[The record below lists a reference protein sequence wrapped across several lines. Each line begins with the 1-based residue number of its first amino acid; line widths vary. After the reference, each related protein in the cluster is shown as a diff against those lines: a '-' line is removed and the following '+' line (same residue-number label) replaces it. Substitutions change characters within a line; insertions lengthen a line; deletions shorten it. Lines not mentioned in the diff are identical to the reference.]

1 MSSDSLG
8 EKYKKEELQNHI
20 FNTPDTYVGGCDLIV
35 ERLPYVNEEAK
46 TIEFKDIEYIQ
57 ALYNIFN
64 EILVNAQDQVT
75 RLRGSKDKGV
85 HQVTEIKVS
94 INEET
99 GEISVYNNGDGIDV
113 VEHPTVKKKG
123 KPIFIPQ
130 MIFGELLTST
140 NYNKS
145 EKKVVGGKN
154 GYGAKLTNIFS
165 TKFKIETVDFSRK
178 KKYTQVFTENM
189 KKIQKPKIT
198 SFTGKPYT
206 KITWTADFNRFDIE
220 MYSLDMMQLMKRR
233 VHDIAGITD
242 KSVSVYLN
250 KKKLTIR
257 NFVDYAKMYV
267 SDVPVVNVELLDNEI
282 PWKIA
287 VSVSDTDKFEQVS
300 FVNGIATPKGGKHVD
315 HIAKQLT
322 AGLKILIKK
331 KYINQLKN

>member
-85 HQVTEIKVS
+85 QQVTDIKVC

-140 NYNKS
+140 NYNKA

-178 KKYTQVFTENM
+178 KKYTQVFADNM
-189 KKIQKPKIT
+189 KKIHKPKIT

-257 NFVDYAKMYV
+257 YFVDYA
-267 SDVPVVNVELLDNEI
+267 
-282 PWKIA
+282 
-287 VSVSDTDKFEQVS
+287 
-300 FVNGIATPKGGKHVD
+300 
-315 HIAKQLT
+315 
-322 AGLKILIKK
+322 
-331 KYINQLKN
+331 

>member
-85 HQVTEIKVS
+85 QQVTEIKVC

-140 NYNKS
+140 NYNKA

-165 TKFKIETVDFSRK
+165 TKFKIETVDFSRH
-178 KKYTQVFTENM
+178 KKYTQVFTDNM
-189 KKIQKPKIT
+189 KKIHRPKIT
-198 SFTGKPYT
+198 KFTGKPYT
-206 KITWTADFNRFDIE
+206 KITWTADFNRFDIQ
-220 MYSLDMMQLMKRR
+220 MYSLDMIQLMKRR

-250 KKKLTIR
+250 RKKLTIR
-257 NFVDYAKMYV
+257 NFLDYAKMYV
-267 SDVPVVNVELLDNEI
+267 SDVPVLNVEYLGRRAR
-282 PWKIA
+282 K
-287 VSVSDTDKFEQVS
+287 S
-300 FVNGIATPKGGKHVD
+300 
-315 HIAKQLT
+315 
-322 AGLKILIKK
+322 
-331 KYINQLKN
+331 